1 MSVST
6 DNLLCRAG
14 WLGVAAAALLLGTS
28 ALAQEVRD
36 EVRGAI
42 RADDGDVPAEVPGDY
57 WIGVMCGDVPE
68 VLRWHLELPEDQ
80 GVFVMEVS
88 PDLPAAK
95 AGLEKND
102 VIVAVN
108 DKPIGSPRD
117 LLEAVRAAGDSELSV
132 RYLRGGKEH
141 TVSIQ
146 PAKRPDGYRSGPAAG
161 PRQDRRAI
169 AEWIEGLPRGPWSMR
184 MFQPGMVLPPGA
196 KVDSAL
202 PDDMSVSVFKKG
214 DEPAKITVEQGDD
227 TWEATE
233 ETLDKLPREIRGHV
247 ERMLGRAPLVAA
259 PWRGDFDIE
268 MLPPGPGGERFRDQL
283 IPRRRGFSGAAP
295 EGLEQTLERLNREL
309 EQLRKAVEKLED
321 KAGT

>member
-1 MSVST
+1 MSVSR

-36 EVRGAI
+36 EVRGALE
-42 RADDGDVPAEVPGDY
+42 ADDGEVPADALGDY
-57 WIGVMCGDVPE
+57 WIGVMCGDVPDA
-68 VLRWHLELPEDQ
+68 LRSHLDLPKDQ

-88 PDLPAAK
+88 ADLPAAK

-146 PAKRPDGYRSGPAAG
+146 PVKRPEGYRSGPAAG

-247 ERMLGRAPLVAA
+247 ERMLGRAPLIAA
-259 PWRGDFDIE
+259 PWKGDFDIE

-283 IPRRRGFSGAAP
+283 IPRRRGSGAAP